1 MKLSCF
7 QFAEFLNRAESLGWD
22 VVIENRNLINYLGSS
37 DNYERYD
44 VNVYC
49 SGVRKSFMLYDDDVV
64 SVEYEDILLEMED
77 KFREIDER
85 NKKAEK
91 RKALIE
97 SLTAEQRELLEL

>member
-1 MKLSCF
+1 
-7 QFAEFLNRAESLGWD
+7 
-22 VVIENRNLINYLGSS
+22 
-37 DNYERYD
+37 
-44 VNVYC
+44 
-49 SGVRKSFMLYDDDVV
+49 
-64 SVEYEDILLEMED
+64 MED